1 MPTALSDPTTTF
13 YVILGAITVIF
24 GAIALRRQKRSDLIN
39 FAIPAVALVA
49 LFVIDRMVESPRE
62 QAVRKIQEMGTASR
76 DKKFDELFKH
86 VSDSFK
92 HKSLDKKGLRELANS
107 AEGRGFG
114 GIAEYD
120 LARSGFKEIDA
131 NTIEQGFRV
140 KHNGTPEL
148 HFYVYATFK
157 KEADGEWRLTTFE
170 LADPVNVK
178 DKKDLPVP

>member
-1 MPTALSDPTTTF
+1 MPTALSDPTTTL

-24 GAIALRRQKRSDLIN
+24 GAVALRRQKRSDFFN
-39 FAIPAVALVA
+39 FLIPALALVA
-49 LFVIDRMVESPRE
+49 LFIIDRMVESPRE

-76 DKKFDELFKH
+76 EKKLDDLFKH
-86 VSDSFK
+86 VSDSFQ
-92 HKSLDKKGLRELANS
+92 HKSIDKKALREMAKT
-107 AEGRGFG
+107 AEAKGFG
-114 GIAEYD
+114 GISEYD
-120 LARSGFKEIDA
+120 LARSGFKEVDA

-157 KEADGEWRLTTFE
+157 KEADGEWRLTAFE